1 MNSLTAAERVNIS
14 YRQLDFWI
22 RNKYIRAAMRG
33 SGVPRNITGAEFD
46 VLRYM
51 AALVQAGVS
60 AKQAAVLARRLAS
73 GKEARLGPWTLSPGD
88 LSEWGFGSPAKAAS

>member
-1 MNSLTAAERVNIS
+1 MNSLTAAEQVGIS

-22 RNKYIRAAMRG
+22 RNKYIRAAMPG

-51 AALVQAGVS
+51 STLVKAGVS
-60 AKQAAVLARRLAS
+60 ARRAAVMARRLAR
-73 GKEARLGPWTLSPGD
+73 GKDVALGPWTLSPRD
-88 LSEWGFGSPAKAAS
+88 LKEAS